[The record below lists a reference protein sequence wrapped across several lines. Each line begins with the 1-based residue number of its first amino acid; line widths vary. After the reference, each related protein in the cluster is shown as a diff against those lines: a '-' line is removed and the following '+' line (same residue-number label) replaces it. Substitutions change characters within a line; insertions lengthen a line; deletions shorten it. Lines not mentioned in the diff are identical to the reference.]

1 MKGSEIYDSVVARCL
16 EHGIN
21 VYKYAG
27 LFYSAVLCMG
37 QKLTAN
43 DDDIYKKHF
52 KYETGRLTIEA
63 KDGEP
68 AFKGAVEI
76 YNETGSVFKGVS
88 YYLSPGT
95 EILKVHI
102 EIYKTLTKIV
112 PELWEPFGPIAGSR
126 ELTEITIYL
135 FSDIVK
141 SVAQLHAKHN

>member
-16 EHGIN
+16 EHEIN

-37 QKLTAN
+37 QKLTVK

-52 KYETGRLTIEA
+52 EYEAGRLTIEA
-63 KDGEP
+63 KDSEP

-76 YNETGSVFKGVS
+76 YNEPGSVFKGIS
-88 YYLSPGT
+88 NYLPPGT

-102 EIYKTLTKIV
+102 EIYKTITQIV
-112 PELWEPFGPIAGSR
+112 PELWESFGPKAGSR
-126 ELTEITIYL
+126 ELTRITILL
-135 FSDIVK
+135 FSDIIK
-141 SVAQLHAKHN
+141 AVARLHALHN